1 MTKKMRNMKIIKD
14 IKLNIDK
21 EEVLR
26 YQGYSRKEI
35 KEPNQNI
42 LQITEE
48 EINRGYNIFRH
59 QGIYSLIKITCFTS
73 KGRINLEN
81 EFVFRFSK
89 SVINQLKGASHLLI
103 GVVTI
108 GDCLE
113 KKVSELFSQGEYPRA
128 LALDAVGTVAVED
141 FSREVRKLA
150 RQEEKEQGFK
160 TSRHFSPG
168 YGGWEVS
175 QQDIIFKSISAD
187 NIGVRLTEGYMM
199 LPQKSL
205 SWIIGVGKEI
215 ITPSKED
222 NNCRNCQSKYCNYK
236 L

>member
-1 MTKKMRNMKIIKD
+1 MIIKD
-14 IKLNIDK
+14 INLNIDR

-26 YQGYSRKEI
+26 YQGYSKKRVKI
-35 KEPNQNI
+35 PNQNI

-48 EINRGYNIFRH
+48 EINRGYDLFKP
-59 QGIYSLIKITCFTS
+59 QGIYSLIKITCFTL
-73 KGRINLEN
+73 KGKINLEN
-81 EFVFRFSK
+81 ELAFRFSK
-89 SVINQLKGASHLLI
+89 SIIDQLKGASHLLI

-108 GDCLE
+108 GDFLE

-141 FSREVRKLA
+141 FSRRVRKLA
-150 RQEEKEQGFK
+150 RREVKEQDFK

-175 QQDIIFKSISAD
+175 QQEIIFKSILTD
-187 NIGVRLTEGYMM
+187 NIGVKLTKGYMM

-205 SWIIGVGKEI
+205 SWAIGAGKEI
-215 ITPSKED
+215 IIPSAEED
-222 NNCRNCQSKYCNYK
+222 NNCENCQYECCNYK
-236 L
+236 F

>member
-1 MTKKMRNMKIIKD
+1 MKIIKD
-14 IKLNIDK
+14 FKLDIDK
-21 EEVLR
+21 DAVFR
-26 YQGYSRKEI
+26 YQGYNRKKV

-48 EINRGYNIFRH
+48 EIRRGYNLFKP

-73 KGRINLEN
+73 KERINLEN
-81 EFVFRFSK
+81 EFVFKFSK
-89 SVINQLKGASHLLI
+89 SVINQLKEASHLLV

-108 GDCLE
+108 GDFLE
-113 KKVSELFSQGEYPRA
+113 KKVSELFSQGEYPQA

-150 RQEEKEQGFK
+150 RQEVKEQGFK

-175 QQDIIFKSISAD
+175 QQDIIFKSIPAD
-187 NIGVRLTEGYMM
+187 NIGVRLTKGYMM

-205 SWIIGVGKEI
+205 SWVIGVGKEI
-215 ITPSKED
+215 ITPSEED
-222 NNCRNCQSKYCNYK
+222 NNCGNCQSKCCNYK

>member
-1 MTKKMRNMKIIKD
+1 MKDMKIIKD
-14 IKLNIDK
+14 IKFNIDR

-26 YQGYSRKEI
+26 YQGYSK
-35 KEPNQNI
+35 KKVKKPNQNI
-42 LQITEE
+42 LRITEE
-48 EINRGYNIFRH
+48 EINRGYGLFNP
-59 QGIYSLIKITCFTS
+59 QGIYRLIKINSFLS
-73 KGRINLEN
+73 DKEIELEGGHI
-81 EFVFRFSK
+81 FRFSK
-89 SVINQLKGASHLLI
+89 SVISQLKGASHLLV

-108 GDCLE
+108 GDFLE

-150 RQEEKEQGFK
+150 RQEVEEQGFK

-175 QQDIIFKSISAD
+175 QQDIIFKSIPAD
-187 NIGVRLTEGYMM
+187 NIGVRLTKGYMM

-205 SWIIGVGKEI
+205 SWAIGVGKEI
-215 ITPSKED
+215 ITPSEED
-222 NNCRNCQSKYCNYK
+222 NNCGNCQFKYCNYK
-236 L
+236 F

>member
-1 MTKKMRNMKIIKD
+1 MKIIKD
-14 IKLNIDK
+14 IKLNIDR

-26 YQGYSRKEI
+26 YQGYSKKKVKI
-35 KEPNQNI
+35 PNQNI

-48 EINRGYNIFRH
+48 EINRGYNLFKP

-73 KGRINLEN
+73 KGGVNLEN
-81 EFVFRFSK
+81 GLTFRLPK
-89 SVINQLKGASHLLI
+89 SIINQLKGVSHFLV

-108 GDCLE
+108 GGLIE
-113 KKVSELFSQGEYPRA
+113 KKVSELFSQGDYPRA

-150 RQEEKEQGFK
+150 RQEVKEQGCK

-175 QQDIIFKSISAD
+175 QQEIIFKSILTD
-187 NIGVRLTEGYMM
+187 NIGVRLTKGYMM

-205 SWIIGVGKEI
+205 SWAIGAGKEI
-215 ITPSKED
+215 IAPSEED
-222 NNCRNCQSKYCNYK
+222 NNCGNCQYECCNYK
-236 L
+236 F

>member
-1 MTKKMRNMKIIKD
+1 MKIIKD
-14 IKLNIDK
+14 IKLNIDR

-26 YQGYSRKEI
+26 YQDYSRKKI
-35 KEPNQNI
+35 KKPNQNI
-42 LQITEE
+42 LQVTEE
-48 EINRGYNIFRH
+48 EIKRGYALFKPR
-59 QGIYSLIKITCFTS
+59 GIYSLIKIISFTS

-81 EFVFRFSK
+81 ELSFRFAK
-89 SVINQLKGASHLLI
+89 SIIDQLKEASYLLV

-108 GDCLE
+108 GDLLE
-113 KKVSELFSQGEYPRA
+113 KKVSELFSRGEYLQA
-128 LALDAVGTVAVED
+128 LALDSVGTVAVED

-150 RQEEKEQGFK
+150 RQEVKEQGFK

-175 QQDIIFKSISAD
+175 QQDIIFKSIPAD

-205 SWIIGVGKEI
+205 SWIIGVGKEMI
-215 ITPSKED
+215 ISSEED
-222 NNCRNCQSKYCNYK
+222 NNCGNCQSKRCNYK

>member
-1 MTKKMRNMKIIKD
+1 MKIIKD
-14 IKLNIDK
+14 IKLNIDR

-26 YQGYSRKEI
+26 YQGYSKKRVK
-35 KEPNQNI
+35 KPNQNI
-42 LQITEE
+42 LRITEE
-48 EINRGYNIFRH
+48 EINRGYNLFKP

-81 EFVFRFSK
+81 ELVFRFSK
-89 SVINQLKGASHLLI
+89 SVINQLKGTNHLLV

-108 GDCLE
+108 GDFLE

-150 RQEEKEQGFK
+150 RQEVKEQGFK

-175 QQDIIFKSISAD
+175 QQDIIFKSIPAD

-205 SWIIGVGKEI
+205 SWVIGVGKEI
-215 ITPSKED
+215 ITPSEED
-222 NNCRNCQSKYCNYK
+222 NNCGNCQSKCCNYK
-236 L
+236 F

>member
-1 MTKKMRNMKIIKD
+1 MKIIKD
-14 IKLNIDK
+14 IKSNIDR

-26 YQGYSRKEI
+26 YQGYSK
-35 KEPNQNI
+35 KKVKNPNKNI

-48 EINRGYNIFRH
+48 EINRGYNLFKP

-73 KGRINLEN
+73 KGRINLED
-81 EFVFRFSK
+81 ELVFRFSK
-89 SVINQLKGASHLLI
+89 SVIDQLKGASHLLV

-108 GDCLE
+108 GDFLE

-141 FSREVRKLA
+141 FSRRVRKLA
-150 RQEEKEQGFK
+150 HQEVKEQGFK
-160 TSRHFSPG
+160 TSSHFSPG

-175 QQDIIFKSISAD
+175 QQEIIFKSIPAD
-187 NIGVRLTEGYMM
+187 NIGVRLTKGYMM

-205 SWIIGVGKEI
+205 SWIIGAGKEMI
-215 ITPSKED
+215 IFSGED
-222 NNCRNCQSKYCNYK
+222 NKCGNCQSKCCNYK
-236 L
+236 F

>member
-1 MTKKMRNMKIIKD
+1 MKIIKD
-14 IKLNIDK
+14 IKSNIDR

-26 YQGYSRKEI
+26 YQGYSKKRVKN
-35 KEPNQNI
+35 PNQNI

-48 EINRGYNIFRH
+48 EINRGYNLFKLR
-59 QGIYSLIKITCFTS
+59 GIYSLIKIINFTS

-81 EFVFRFSK
+81 ELAFRFSK
-89 SVINQLKGASHLLI
+89 SIINQLKGASHLLI

-108 GDCLE
+108 GDFLE
-113 KKVSELFSQGEYPRA
+113 KKVSELFFQGEYPRA

-141 FSREVRKLA
+141 FNRKVRKLA
-150 RQEEKEQGFK
+150 SQEVKEQGFK

-175 QQDIIFKSISAD
+175 QQEIIFKSVPAD
-187 NIGVRLTEGYMM
+187 NIGVRISEGYMM

-205 SWIIGVGKEI
+205 SWVIGTGKEMI
-215 ITPSKED
+215 ILSEED
-222 NNCRNCQSKYCNYK
+222 NNCGNCQFKCCNYK
-236 L
+236 F

>member
-1 MTKKMRNMKIIKD
+1 MKIIKD
-14 IKLNIDK
+14 FKLDIDK
-21 EEVLR
+21 DAVFR
-26 YQGYSRKEI
+26 YQGYNRKKV

-42 LQITEE
+42 LQITKE
-48 EINRGYNIFRH
+48 EIRRGYNLFKP
-59 QGIYSLIKITCFTS
+59 QGIYSLIKIINFTS
-73 KGRINLEN
+73 KGRINLED
-81 EFVFRFSK
+81 ELIFRFSK
-89 SVINQLKGASHLLI
+89 SVINQLKGASHLLV

-108 GDCLE
+108 GDFLE
-113 KKVSELFSQGEYPRA
+113 KKVFELFSQGEYPQA

-150 RQEEKEQGFK
+150 HQEVKEQGFK

-175 QQDIIFKSISAD
+175 QQDIIFKSIPAD

-205 SWIIGVGKEI
+205 SWIIGVGEEMI
-215 ITPSKED
+215 ISSEED
-222 NNCRNCQSKYCNYK
+222 NNCGNCQSKCCNYK

>member
-1 MTKKMRNMKIIKD
+1 MKVIKD
-14 IKLNIDK
+14 IKLNIDE

-26 YQGYSRKEI
+26 YQGYSKKRVKT
-35 KEPNQNI
+35 PNKNI

-48 EINRGYNIFRH
+48 EINRGYDLFKPR
-59 QGIYSLIKITCFTS
+59 GIYSLIKISCFIS
-73 KGRINLEN
+73 KERINLEN
-81 EFVFRFSK
+81 ELAFRFSK
-89 SVINQLKGASHLLI
+89 SIIDQLKGASHLLV

-108 GDCLE
+108 GGLLE

-141 FSREVRKLA
+141 FSRRVRKLA
-150 RQEEKEQGFK
+150 RQEIKKQGFN

-175 QQDIIFKSISAD
+175 QQKIIFKSILTD
-187 NIGVRLTEGYMM
+187 NIGVRLTKGYMM

-205 SWIIGVGKEI
+205 SWTIGVGKEI
-215 ITPSKED
+215 ITPSEED
-222 NNCRNCQSKYCNYK
+222 NNCENCQYECCNYK

>member
-1 MTKKMRNMKIIKD
+1 MKIIKD
-14 IKLNIDK
+14 IKLNIDR

-26 YQGYSRKEI
+26 YQRYSK
-35 KEPNQNI
+35 KKVKKPNQNI
-42 LQITEE
+42 LKISEE
-48 EINRGYNIFRH
+48 EIRRGYNLFKPRE
-59 QGIYSLIKITCFTS
+59 IYSLTKIISFTPE
-73 KGRINLEN
+73 GRINLEN
-81 EFVFRFSK
+81 DLSFRFTK
-89 SVINQLKGASHLLI
+89 SIIDQLKGVSHFLI

-108 GDCLE
+108 GDLLE
-113 KKVSELFSQGEYPRA
+113 KKVSELFSQGEYPQA

-150 RQEEKEQGFK
+150 HQEVKEQGFK

-175 QQDIIFKSISAD
+175 QQEIIFKSIPAD
-187 NIGVRLTEGYMM
+187 NIGVRLTKGYMM

-205 SWIIGVGKEI
+205 SWVIGVGKEI
-215 ITPSKED
+215 ITPSEED
-222 NNCRNCQSKYCNYK
+222 NNCGNCQSKCCNYK

>member
-1 MTKKMRNMKIIKD
+1 MKIIKD
-14 IKLNIDK
+14 IKFNIDR

-26 YQGYSRKEI
+26 YQGYSK
-35 KEPNQNI
+35 KKVKKPNQNI
-42 LQITEE
+42 LRITEE
-48 EINRGYNIFRH
+48 EINRGYGLFNP
-59 QGIYSLIKITCFTS
+59 QGIYRLIKINSFLS
-73 KGRINLEN
+73 NKEIELEGGHIL
-81 EFVFRFSK
+81 RFAK
-89 SVINQLKGASHLLI
+89 SIIKQLKGASHLLV

-108 GDCLE
+108 GDFLE

-150 RQEEKEQGFK
+150 RQEVEEQGFK

-175 QQDIIFKSISAD
+175 QQDIIFKSIPAD
-187 NIGVRLTEGYMM
+187 NIGVRLTKGYMM

-205 SWIIGVGKEI
+205 SWAIGVGKEI
-215 ITPSKED
+215 ITPSEED
-222 NNCRNCQSKYCNYK
+222 NNCGNCQFKYCNYK
-236 L
+236 F

>member
-1 MTKKMRNMKIIKD
+1 MKIIKD

-26 YQGYSRKEI
+26 YQGYSK
-35 KEPNQNI
+35 KKVKKPNRNI

-48 EINRGYNIFRH
+48 EINRGYSLFKPR
-59 QGIYSLIKITCFTS
+59 GIYSLIKIISFTS
-73 KGRINLEN
+73 KERINLEN
-81 EFVFRFSK
+81 ELVFRFSK
-89 SVINQLKGASHLLI
+89 SIINQLKRASRLLV

-108 GDCLE
+108 GDFSE

-150 RQEEKEQGFK
+150 RQEVKEQGFK

-175 QQDIIFKSISAD
+175 QQEIIFKSILTD
-187 NIGVRLTEGYMM
+187 NIGVRLTKGYMM

-205 SWIIGVGKEI
+205 SWIIGVGKEMI
-215 ITPSKED
+215 ISSKED
-222 NNCRNCQSKYCNYK
+222 NNCGNCQFKCCNYK
-236 L
+236 F

>member
-1 MTKKMRNMKIIKD
+1 MKIIKD
-14 IKLNIDK
+14 IKFNIDR

-26 YQGYSRKEI
+26 YQGYSK
-35 KEPNQNI
+35 KKVKKPNQNI
-42 LQITEE
+42 LRITEE
-48 EINRGYNIFRH
+48 EINQGYNLFKP
-59 QGIYSLIKITCFTS
+59 QGIYSLIKIINFTS
-73 KGRINLEN
+73 KGRINLED
-81 EFVFRFSK
+81 ELIFRFSK
-89 SVINQLKGASHLLI
+89 SVINQLKEASHLLV

-108 GDCLE
+108 GDFLE
-113 KKVSELFSQGEYPRA
+113 KKVSELFSQGEYPQA

-150 RQEEKEQGFK
+150 RQEVKEQGFK

-175 QQDIIFKSISAD
+175 QQDIIFKSIPAD

-205 SWIIGVGKEI
+205 SWVIGVGKEI
-215 ITPSKED
+215 ITPSEED
-222 NNCRNCQSKYCNYK
+222 NNCENCQSKCCNYK

>member
-1 MTKKMRNMKIIKD
+1 MRDMMIIKD
-14 IKLNIDK
+14 IKLNIDR

-26 YQGYSRKEI
+26 YQGYSKKRVKI
-35 KEPNQNI
+35 PNQNI

-48 EINRGYNIFRH
+48 EINRGYDLFKPR
-59 QGIYSLIKITCFTS
+59 GIYSLIKIIRFILN
-73 KGRINLEN
+73 GRISLEN
-81 EFVFRFSK
+81 GLTFRFSK
-89 SVINQLKGASHLLI
+89 SIINQLEGVSHFLV

-108 GDCLE
+108 GGLIE

-141 FSREVRKLA
+141 FSRRVRKLA
-150 RQEEKEQGFK
+150 RREVKEQDFK

-175 QQDIIFKSISAD
+175 QQEIIFKSILTD
-187 NIGVRLTEGYMM
+187 NIGVRLTKGYMM

-205 SWIIGVGKEI
+205 SWAIGAGKEI
-215 ITPSKED
+215 ITPSEED
-222 NNCRNCQSKYCNYK
+222 NNCENCQYECCNYK
-236 L
+236 F